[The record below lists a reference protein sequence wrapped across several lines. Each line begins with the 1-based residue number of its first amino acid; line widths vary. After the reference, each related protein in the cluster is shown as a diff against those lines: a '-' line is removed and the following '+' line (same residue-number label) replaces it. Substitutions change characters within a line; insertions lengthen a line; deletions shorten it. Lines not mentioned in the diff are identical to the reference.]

1 MKHLLII
8 EDDEVN
14 CILYE
19 EILCN
24 DTLQIDFAYDGQ
36 QGLDRFKEKSYDLI
50 LLDLGL
56 PRISGLEVARI
67 IRELEENLDPEYK
80 TPVIIITANNFPGTQ
95 LQAKEAGADGY
106 LTKPFEI
113 EHLQSMVT
121 TYLQKKS
128 GTLI

>member
-24 DTLQIDFAYDGQ
+24 DTLQIDFACDGQ